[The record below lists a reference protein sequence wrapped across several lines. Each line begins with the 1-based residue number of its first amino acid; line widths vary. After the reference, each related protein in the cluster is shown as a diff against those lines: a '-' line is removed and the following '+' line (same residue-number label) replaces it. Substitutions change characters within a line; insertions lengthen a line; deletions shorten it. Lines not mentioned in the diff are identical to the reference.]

1 MIILDSYSLSGPL
14 KEGARPLMSRQET
27 VVLLEGSFRLYIQ
40 GPSFKLIL
48 WFLHDYTH
56 LGFFFENIE
65 VGKETCAIQASNE
78 PLIDEIDRT
87 SDEL

>member
-1 MIILDSYSLSGPL
+1 M
-14 KEGARPLMSRQET
+14 RPHT
-27 VVLLEGSFRLYIQ
+27 CLLTCEIKIHDFLLTALPGDIQ

-48 WFLHDYTH
+48 WFLHNNTH
-56 LGFFFENIE
+56 LGFFFENVE